1 MLKLGFRNNNFYPLM
16 LLLFIFLRKCLEIII
31 KYHDYKDNVDFIIS
45 FLIFFS
51 QSLIGFIIYLCYS
64 KKNKTKRKTNNLSM
78 TITLKKDNE
87 LNKSLISNASKLKR
101 ICLIIFASFFNFTG
115 STIRSVD
122 VYNSGKKE
130 ENNSLLEVRV
140 RGIQIIIS
148 ALLCHFSIRLTI
160 YKHQKFSL
168 IIISIF
174 LIFILI
180 TELIIS
186 INIGKKLLALLFSSV
201 SCLFRAFLDVTEKYL
216 FDYDYFNI
224 FEMLIYEG
232 IIGVFLFIF
241 YFLSNNTYQE
251 HGRNILKDMS
261 TFDWTFVYFIFLI
274 VLYIIISGLRNSYR
288 VTTNKYY
295 SPMSRA
301 LFEST
306 LDPFIFLYYTLTYK
320 DKDEYVGYWIYF
332 GFVLFC
338 LIVIAFFTLVY
349 NDFII
354 LYCFGLEHNTYNEIT
369 SRIISQENFEEDDGK
384 ISIYSNYDYETKGD
398 INIELMYNNKNI

>member
-1 MLKLGFRNNNFYPLM
+1 
-16 LLLFIFLRKCLEIII
+16 
-31 KYHDYKDNVDFIIS
+31 
-45 FLIFFS
+45 
-51 QSLIGFIIYLCYS
+51 
-64 KKNKTKRKTNNLSM
+64 M

-201 SCLFRAFLDVTEKYL
+201 SCLFRAFLDVTE
-216 FDYDYFNI
+216 
-224 FEMLIYEG
+224 
-232 IIGVFLFIF
+232 
-241 YFLSNNTYQE
+241 
-251 HGRNILKDMS
+251 
-261 TFDWTFVYFIFLI
+261 
-274 VLYIIISGLRNSYR
+274 
-288 VTTNKYY
+288 
-295 SPMSRA
+295 
-301 LFEST
+301 
-306 LDPFIFLYYTLTYK
+306 
-320 DKDEYVGYWIYF
+320 
-332 GFVLFC
+332 
-338 LIVIAFFTLVY
+338 
-349 NDFII
+349 
-354 LYCFGLEHNTYNEIT
+354 
-369 SRIISQENFEEDDGK
+369 
-384 ISIYSNYDYETKGD
+384 
-398 INIELMYNNKNI
+398 